1 MDTGMSVEIQ
11 ENSEF
16 LVLRA
21 TTRLESF
28 PIFPWKSAMINN
40 EFKVNSSL
48 FLCNLFAMWFIPYVC
63 WINFHISYFNL

>member
-28 PIFPWKSAMINN
+28 PIFP
-40 EFKVNSSL
+40 
-48 FLCNLFAMWFIPYVC
+48 
-63 WINFHISYFNL
+63 